1 MLELSMTDG
10 NGKKRPL
17 PLPKNI
23 YVRLTRARISA
34 KTKSWETA
42 QNVCGLCED
51 NSWLPLSH

>member
-1 MLELSMTDG
+1 MTDG